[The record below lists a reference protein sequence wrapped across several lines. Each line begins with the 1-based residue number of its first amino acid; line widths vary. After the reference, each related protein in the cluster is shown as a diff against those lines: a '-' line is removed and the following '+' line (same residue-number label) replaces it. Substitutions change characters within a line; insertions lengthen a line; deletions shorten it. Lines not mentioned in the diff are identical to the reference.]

1 MYSTS
6 LDLFVQRNG
15 FRAYASNIGRAAR
28 TLLEALLGYAPPAA
42 AAREALVEA
51 APASEREKQK
61 GRLEMFRIAR
71 QYERLSPGLSAELRS
86 IAARD

>member
-6 LDLFVQRNG
+6 LDVFVQRNG
-15 FRAYASNIGRAAR
+15 IRAYAGNIGRAAR
-28 TLLEALLGYAPPAA
+28 SLLEALLGYAPASATRAQPS
-42 AAREALVEA
+42 EA

-61 GRLEMFRIAR
+61 GRLEMFRIAQ

>member
-6 LDLFVQRNG
+6 LDVFVQRNG

-28 TLLEALLGYAPPAA
+28 SLLEALLGYAPAA
-42 AAREALVEA
+42 APRAQLTEA

>member
-6 LDLFVQRNG
+6 LDVFVQRNG
-15 FRAYASNIGRAAR
+15 FRAYAGNIGRAVR
-28 TLLEALLGYAPPAA
+28 SLLEALLGYAPAA
-42 AAREALVEA
+42 ATRAQRTEA

-61 GRLEMFRIAR
+61 GRLEMFRIAQ